1 MRRVVPLDP
10 LLVGRIGALAGAGMW
25 LFIGGQAI
33 VPVAALALAF
43 LAATIGMVWWLDI
56 KRGRAAPLQE
66 MPMRIVVADLVT
78 AGVWT
83 IGTAPNPRS
92 IAFVII
98 VAVDDDE
105 GDAARIWRG

>member
-1 MRRVVPLDP
+1 MRRVVPRDP

-25 LFIGGQAI
+25 LFIVGQAI

-43 LAATIGMVWWLDI
+43 LAATIGMGWWLDI

-66 MPMRIVVADLVT
+66 MPIRIVVADLVT

-83 IGTAPNPRS
+83 IGTAPKSRS
-92 IAFVII
+92 IGFVII
-98 VAVDDDE
+98 VAVRTF
-105 GDAARIWRG
+105 AILP

>member
-1 MRRVVPLDP
+1 
-10 LLVGRIGALAGAGMW
+10 MW

-66 MPMRIVVADLVT
+66 VPMRIVVAAQAHVPAGDLAVCVGLPGQVPVLLGHLQRGPLGLDDRRPVGLPVEEVGERPGELP
-78 AGVWT
+78 GV
-83 IGTAPNPRS
+83 G
-92 IAFVII
+92 
-98 VAVDDDE
+98 DE
-105 GDAARIWRG
+105 

>member
-1 MRRVVPLDP
+1 MRRVVPRDP

-66 MPMRIVVADLVT
+66 MTMRLVVTDLET
-78 AGVWT
+78 ASVWT
-83 IGTAPNPRS
+83 VRLETSLSS
-92 IAFVII
+92 IEFDVM
-98 VAVDDDE
+98 V
-105 GDAARIWRG
+105 